1 MSRSGFMIYGA
12 YGFTGELITRQA
24 IARGHRP
31 VLAGRRRAELERL
44 ARELDLPSV
53 CVALDDAEGLVRAL
67 GQVEVVC
74 HAAGPFVHTSAPMV
88 AACIAARTSY
98 VDITGEI
105 SVFRDVFA
113 RHADAERAG
122 VALLPGAGFDVVPS
136 DCLARFVADAV
147 PGATELQIAFASL
160 GRPSAGTAK
169 ASFEG
174 LLRGNFVR
182 RGGHLSEI
190 AWGEGVREVRFSD
203 RPRTVLPIPWGDLET
218 AYRTTGIPNITTLMA
233 VPESAGRLLALA
245 RPVTST
251 VLPKLMAGLGAAGV
265 RELVISAIGR
275 YVKNPDARARQAGR
289 AYLWAR
295 AAAPDGQGRE
305 AWLETVDGYAL
316 TAESAVLALEKLAR
330 QRPVGALT
338 PGRAFGA
345 DFVLEIGGTVR
356 HERLPSAGEARG
368 TLRA

>member
-1 MSRSGFMIYGA
+1 MRSGFMIYGA
-12 YGFTGELITRQA
+12 YGYTGELIARQA
-24 IARGHRP
+24 VARGHRP
-31 VLAGRRRAELERL
+31 LLAGRRRSELERL
-44 ARELDLPSV
+44 ARELRLDTV
-53 CVALDDAEGLVRAL
+53 CVALDDADALVRAL
-67 GQVEVVC
+67 EQVEVVC

-113 RHADAERAG
+113 RHADAERAQI
-122 VALLPGAGFDVVPS
+122 ALLPGAGFDVVPS

-147 PGATELQIAFASL
+147 PEANELTIAFASL

-169 ASFEG
+169 ASLEG
-174 LLRGNFVR
+174 ILRGNFVR
-182 RGGHLSEI
+182 RDGLLEEI

-203 RPRTVLPIPWGDLET
+203 RQRTVLPIPWGDLET

-233 VPESAGRLLALA
+233 VPEGAGRLLALA
-245 RPVTST
+245 RPVTT
-251 VLPKLMAGLGAAGV
+251 AFMPKLMAGLGASGV
-265 RELVISAIGR
+265 RGVLLSAIDR
-275 YVKNPDARARQAGR
+275 YVKNPDARARQVGR

-295 AAAPDGQGRE
+295 ASAPNGQGRE

-316 TAESAVLALEKLAR
+316 TAESAVLALEKIQK

-338 PGRAFGA
+338 PARAFGA
-345 DFVLEIGGTVR
+345 DFVLEVRGSVR
-356 HERLPSAGEARG
+356 HERLPRSGLEHA
-368 TLRA
+368 